1 MVSKRMSGSMMDESS
16 LVVMAEET
24 DVDDGSSAC
33 GSKSAKL
40 GSRTLKAGVEEEL
53 EKAVPRLL
61 EMPG

>member
-1 MVSKRMSGSMMDESS
+1 MDESS